1 MRKTRHASG
10 KKCRQQ
16 KAPVSYPNLTRNTRF
31 VPARILFPKGEEHE
45 DGQNWIEQFRV
56 RFALQ
61 AQLFQGQRK
70 GQAQRALDNIRPKA
84 NDGLF
89 LVPLVD
95 HPEETLLYKCA
106 NEGYIKK

>member
-1 MRKTRHASG
+1 MQCVFNGSDGEKNV
-10 KKCRQQ
+10 QQ
-16 KAPVSYPNLTRNTRF
+16 KVPVSYPNLTRNTRF

-70 GQAQRALDNIRPKA
+70 GQAQRALDNIRPHAAQTRLALAPKIVY
-84 NDGLF
+84 DF
-89 LVPLVD
+89 
-95 HPEETLLYKCA
+95 
-106 NEGYIKK
+106 